1 MPEHVASNVHP
12 SPTPATPARPS
23 SESPGVAASATAGA
37 SGAPGTRG
45 ERIRLEQR
53 LLRRVGQAS
62 RDFGLIEPG
71 DRIMVCM
78 SGGKDS
84 YAMAWL
90 LQAVQRKVPFRFDL
104 ICVNLDQGQPGFQGE
119 RLAAWLDAQGLER
132 RMLSRDTYSIV
143 TSMIPEGRTYCSLC
157 SRLRRGVLYDAA
169 VELGCNKLA
178 LGHHRD
184 DIIETVLLNLLYA
197 GQLKAMPPKL
207 VSDDG
212 RNTLIRPL
220 AYCDEADIA
229 RFAELLEF
237 PILPCDLCGSQE
249 HLHRKKVKALIASLQ
264 AENDK
269 VRGNIFAALRNVVPS
284 HLLDPD
290 LRRRCG
296 LDPQSGAPMA
306 AEGAAAEGTGG
317 FMEELEAALR

>member
-1 MPEHVASNVHP
+1 MSEVEPEI
-12 SPTPATPARPS
+12 SPVEKSANGHARPEDRALRS
-23 SESPGVAASATAGA
+23 
-37 SGAPGTRG
+37 
-45 ERIRLEQR
+45 ERIRLEHR

-90 LQAVQRKVPFRFDL
+90 LRAVQRKVPFQFDM
-104 ICVNLDQGQPGFQGE
+104 ICVNLDQGQPGFEGH
-119 RLAAWLDAQGLER
+119 RLAAWLDEQGLQR
-132 RMLSRDTYSIV
+132 RMLSKDTYSIV

-197 GQLKAMPPKL
+197 GQVKAMPPKL

-229 RFAELLEF
+229 RLSDLLAF

-249 HLHRKKVKALIASLQ
+249 HLHRKKVKALIAGLQ
-264 AENDK
+264 ADNDK
-269 VRGNIFAALRNVVPS
+269 VRGNIFAALSNVVPS
-284 HLLDPD
+284 HLLDQD
-290 LRRRCG
+290 LRRRCV
-296 LDPQSGAPMA
+296 LDPQSGAPVVDD
-306 AEGAAAEGTGG
+306 AEGAAGTGG
-317 FMEELEAALR
+317 FMDELEAALR